1 MPQPTASDVHVN
13 MPLTNISV
21 AWAQDQREFIAD
33 RVFPV
38 VPVQRQSNRYYVYDR
53 DNWFR
58 AQAEKRAPAAE
69 SAGGGFT
76 IDNTPTYFADVFA
89 FHKDVDDQIR
99 ANADS
104 VINIDRDATEFVT
117 RDLMLKKELVWA
129 ATYFTTGVWTGSTT
143 GTDVTPGTLWD
154 AGGST
159 PIEDMR
165 AELLS
170 TKRRTGFR
178 ANKVAM
184 GEEVWNVLQ
193 DHPDFLDRIKYTQTA
208 IVTTGL
214 LAAVLGVDEVLVAGG
229 VQNISIEGA
238 AEDMQFIFGK
248 SVLIVYA
255 APRAGL
261 MTPTGGYTFAWV
273 GLFGAGALGL
283 RILRFRM
290 EHLKSDRV
298 EGEMA
303 FAQKVVAPE
312 MGAFMTGVIS

>member
-1 MPQPTASDVHVN
+1 MQPTPSDVHVN
-13 MPLTNISV
+13 MPLTSV
-21 AWAQDQREFIAD
+21 SIAWLQDQREFVAD

-38 VPVQRQSNRYYVYDR
+38 VPVQQQSNRYYVYDR

-58 AQAEKRAPAAE
+58 AQAEKRAPSSE
-69 SAGGGFT
+69 SAGSGFT
-76 IDNTPTYFADVFA
+76 VDNTPTYFADVYA

-99 ANADS
+99 ANQDQ
-104 VINIDRDATEFVT
+104 VINIDRDATEFVS
-117 RDLMLKKELVWA
+117 RDLMLKKELTWA
-129 ATYFTTGVWTGSTT
+129 ARYFTTGVWTGSTT
-143 GTDVTPGTLWD
+143 GSDVTPATLWD

-165 AELLS
+165 AQLLA

-178 ANKVAM
+178 ANKAVM

-214 LAAVLGVDEVLVAGG
+214 LASVLGISEVMVAGG
-229 VQNISIEGA
+229 VENTAIEGA
-238 AEDMQFIFGK
+238 TEDMQFIFGK
-248 SVLIVYA
+248 DVLLVYA

-273 GLFGAGALGL
+273 GLFGAGALGT
-283 RILRFRM
+283 RIMRFRM
-290 EHLKSDRV
+290 EHLKSFRV
-298 EGEMA
+298 EGEMSYD
-303 FAQKVVAPE
+303 QKVVAPE
-312 MGAFMTGVIS
+312 MGAFLTGVIS